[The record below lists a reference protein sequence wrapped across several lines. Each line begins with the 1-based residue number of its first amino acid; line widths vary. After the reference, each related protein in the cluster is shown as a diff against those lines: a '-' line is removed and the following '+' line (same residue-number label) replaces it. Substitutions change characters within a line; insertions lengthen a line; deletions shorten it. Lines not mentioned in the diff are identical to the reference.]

1 MSYVINTNES
11 ISTMALAVYDERDEV
26 LKEVSETD
34 LIFTVKANQRNI
46 KRLYLIGDLLYT
58 NSVTISVTVSDT
70 TQYTAKVLAGLEFT
84 RYSDFADKTNT
95 ITINYN
101 TASHKFLNALAVDIL
116 LESKTFSTTDV
127 PLSITIGVNSWLF

>member
-127 PLSITIGVNSWLF
+127 PLSITIGVNS

>member
-11 ISTMALAVYDERDEV
+11 VSTMALAVYDERDEV

-58 NSVTISVTVSDT
+58 NSVTISVSVSDT
-70 TQYTAKVLAGLEFT
+70 AQYTARVLAGLEFT

-127 PLSITIGVNSWLF
+127 PLSITIGVNS

>member
-58 NSVTISVTVSDT
+58 NSVTISVTVSDI

-127 PLSITIGVNSWLF
+127 PLSITIGVNS